1 MNTTEKKPFHEL
13 WVPNGMRLAF
23 DPNQVAESTR
33 IMSDDQY
40 YLLKQIAD
48 GNNRQFDAM
57 AVEYLTNAEEQAAA
71 RQAELADQQRA
82 AIAQVVRDV
91 LSEGAVQ

>member
-1 MNTTEKKPFHEL
+1 
-13 WVPNGMRLAF
+13 MRLAF
-23 DPNQVAESTR
+23 DPNKVAESTR

-40 YLLKQIAD
+40 YFLKQIAD

-91 LSEGAVQ
+91 LSEGANV

>member
-1 MNTTEKKPFHEL
+1 
-13 WVPNGMRLAF
+13 MRLAF
-23 DPNQVAESTR
+23 DPNKVAESTR

-91 LSEGAVQ
+91 LSEGAAQ